1 MQCTIYALGEKKWR
15 TSLDRVLV
23 LARKGE
29 KLILHRD
36 ELNALWELP
45 EKQLVRGESKEETAR
60 AALGEAL
67 GEAVFDVSLLCVY
80 TITGEDGKESGGYC
94 CMADVREWQ
103 DEEASKSRAFN
114 RLPLASPDQKSCA
127 GVCTAQMGRPSFL
140 TSGLKSSGSVSPHPI
155 DRRAKR
161 RYACRRF

>member
-45 EKQLVRGESKEETAR
+45 EKALVRGESHGEYF
-60 AALGEAL
+60 ALGEAL

-103 DEEASKSRAFN
+103 DEEASKSRAFE
-114 RLPLASPDQKSCA
+114 RLPLASQIKNPALVFALHKWA
-127 GVCTAQMGRPSFL
+127 GEWFDARITLERLGQPAPF
-140 TSGLKSSGSVSPHPI
+140 
-155 DRRAKR
+155 
-161 RYACRRF
+161 

>member
-103 DEEASKSRAFN
+103 DEEASKSRAFE
-114 RLPLASPDQKSCA
+114 RRRWLPKSRILRWSLR
-127 GVCTAQMGRPSFL
+127 CTNGRASFL
-140 TSGLKSSGSVSPHPI
+140 TSGLKSSGSVSLHPI
-155 DRRAKR
+155 DRNAER

>member
-45 EKQLVRGESKEETAR
+45 EKQLVRGESKEEAAR
-60 AALGEAL
+60 AALVCSASAATRGYRSFRGNCHER
-67 GEAVFDVSLLCVY
+67 SL
-80 TITGEDGKESGGYC
+80 T
-94 CMADVREWQ
+94 
-103 DEEASKSRAFN
+103 
-114 RLPLASPDQKSCA
+114 P
-127 GVCTAQMGRPSFL
+127 
-140 TSGLKSSGSVSPHPI
+140 
-155 DRRAKR
+155 
-161 RYACRRF
+161 

>member
-29 KLILHRD
+29 ELILHRD

-45 EKQLVRGESKEETAR
+45 EKALVRGESHEETAR

-94 CMADVREWQ
+94 YVADVREWQ
-103 DEEASKSRAFN
+103 DE
-114 RLPLASPDQKSCA
+114 
-127 GVCTAQMGRPSFL
+127 
-140 TSGLKSSGSVSPHPI
+140 
-155 DRRAKR
+155 
-161 RYACRRF
+161 

>member
-45 EKQLVRGESKEETAR
+45 EKRLVRGESKEETAR

-103 DEEASKSRAFN
+103 DEEASKSRTFE
-114 RLPLASPDQKSCA
+114 RLPLASQIKNPALVFALHKWA
-127 GVCTAQMGRPSFL
+127 GEFFDERLEIERLGQPAP
-140 TSGLKSSGSVSPHPI
+140 
-155 DRRAKR
+155 
-161 RYACRRF
+161 Y

>member
-29 KLILHRD
+29 ELILHRD

-45 EKQLVRGESKEETAR
+45 EKALVRGESKEETAR

-103 DEEASKSRAFN
+103 DEEASKSRAFE
-114 RLPLASPDQKSCA
+114 RLPLASQIKNPALVFALHKWA
-127 GVCTAQMGRPSFL
+127 GEFFDERLEIERLGQPAP
-140 TSGLKSSGSVSPHPI
+140 
-155 DRRAKR
+155 
-161 RYACRRF
+161 Y